1 MNFWLCSATSGLE
14 QLLNSAYGY
23 VAAVI
28 LGACS
33 AWYVQGLRWDNDV
46 AGRDIIAATAIA
58 ENVGAV
64 NQHLIASRA
73 QTEAIRA
80 TFIEYKA
87 GKENE
92 TSALERAVADG
103 TKRLR
108 IKATC
113 PAAVRTDGTVPGG
126 AGEGTAELTA
136 EAGRAYWDLRRG
148 LDRQYAELQFCRSE
162 LRKRSAVHLPA
173 D

>member
-1 MNFWLCSATSGLE
+1 MRW
-14 QLLNSAYGY
+14 QLMAFNSAYGY
-23 VAAVI
+23 ALALLV
-28 LGACS
+28 GAGGS
-33 AWYVQGLRWDNDV
+33 WYVQGLRWDNDV
-46 AGRDIIAATAIA
+46 KERDLATAKAISA
-58 ENVGAV
+58 NVDAV
-64 NQHLIASRA
+64 NQQLIASRA
-73 QTEAIRA
+73 QTEAIRQ

-108 IKATC
+108 VKASC
-113 PAAVRTDGTVPGG
+113 PAVRADGTVPGG
-126 AGEGTAELTA
+126 AVSGTAELTA

-162 LRKRSAVHLPA
+162 LRKRSSQPTK
-173 D
+173 

>member
-1 MNFWLCSATSGLE
+1 MNP
-14 QLLNSAYGY
+14 AYGY
-23 VAAVI
+23 TLAALI
-28 LGACS
+28 GAAGS
-33 AWYVQGLRWDNDV
+33 WYVQGLRWDNDV
-46 AGRDIIAATAIA
+46 QAAEVVTAQAISA
-58 ENVGAV
+58 NVDAV
-64 NQHLIASRA
+64 NQQLIASRA

-108 IKATC
+108 VKASC
-113 PAAVRTDGTVPGG
+113 PAVRTDGTVPGG
-126 AGEGTAELTA
+126 AVSGTAELDA
-136 EAGRAYWDLRRG
+136 SVRSDYFLLKKG

-162 LRKRSAVHLPA
+162 LRKRSAK
-173 D
+173 

>member
-1 MNFWLCSATSGLE
+1 MNP
-14 QLLNSAYGY
+14 AYGY
-23 VAAVI
+23 AMAAI
-28 LGACS
+28 IGAS
-33 AWYVQGLRWDNDV
+33 ASWYVQGLRWETDAQN
-46 AGRDIIAATAIA
+46 RDLATAQAISA
-58 ENVGAV
+58 NVGAV
-64 NQHLIASRA
+64 NQQLIASRA

-108 IKATC
+108 VKASC
-113 PAAVRTDGTVPGG
+113 PAVRADGTVPGG
-126 AGEGTAELTA
+126 AVSGTAELTA

-162 LRKRSAVHLPA
+162 LRKRSAK
-173 D
+173 

>member
-1 MNFWLCSATSGLE
+1 M
-14 QLLNSAYGY
+14 NSAYGY
-23 VAAVI
+23 VAAFLI
-28 LGACS
+28 GAGG
-33 AWYVQGLRWDNDV
+33 AWYVQGIRWSNDV
-46 AGRDIIAATAIA
+46 QERDLATAKAISA
-58 ENVGAV
+58 NVDAV
-64 NQHLIASRA
+64 NQQLIASRA

-108 IKATC
+108 VKASC
-113 PAAVRTDGTVPGG
+113 PAVRADGTVPGG
-126 AGEGTAELTA
+126 AVSGTAELDA
-136 EAGRAYWDLRRG
+136 SVRSDYFLLKKG

-162 LRKRSAVHLPA
+162 LRKRSSPPIQAGK
-173 D
+173 

>member
-1 MNFWLCSATSGLE
+1 M
-14 QLLNSAYGY
+14 NSAYGY
-23 VAAVI
+23 ALALVV
-28 LGACS
+28 GAS
-33 AWYVQGLRWDNDV
+33 GAWYVQGLRWENDV
-46 AGRDIIAATAIA
+46 ASIRHDSDVAISA
-58 ENVGAV
+58 NVDAV
-64 NQHLIASRA
+64 NQQLIASRA
-73 QTEAIRA
+73 QTEALRA

-108 IKATC
+108 IKASC
-113 PAAVRTDGTVPGG
+113 PAVPADGTLPGG
-126 AGEGTAELTA
+126 AVSGTAELEPVVRQDYFA
-136 EAGRAYWDLRRG
+136 LRRG

-162 LRKRSAVHLPA
+162 LRKRSANPG

>member
-1 MNFWLCSATSGLE
+1 MTFSG
-14 QLLNSAYGY
+14 YGY
-23 VAAVI
+23 AAAFLI
-28 LGACS
+28 GAGA

-46 AGRDIIAATAIA
+46 QASEVVTAQAISA
-58 ENVGAV
+58 NVDAV
-64 NQHLIASRA
+64 NQQLIASRA

-103 TKRLR
+103 SKRLR
-108 IKATC
+108 VKASC
-113 PAAVRTDGTVPGG
+113 PAVRADGAVPGG
-126 AGEGTAELTA
+126 AVSGTAELDATA
-136 EAGRAYWDLRRG
+136 QRAYLSLRRG

-162 LRKRSAVHLPA
+162 LRKRSSR
-173 D
+173 

>member
-1 MNFWLCSATSGLE
+1 M
-14 QLLNSAYGY
+14 NSAYGY
-23 VAAVI
+23 VAAAV

-33 AWYVQGLRWDNDV
+33 SWYVQGLRWDNDV
-46 AGRDIIAATAIA
+46 QERDLATATAISA
-58 ENVGAV
+58 NVDAV
-64 NQHLIASRA
+64 NQQLIASRA

-103 TKRLR
+103 SKRLR
-108 IKATC
+108 VKVSC
-113 PAAVRTDGTVPGG
+113 PAVRTDGTLSGG
-126 AGEGTAELTA
+126 TLSGTAELDPSA
-136 EAGRAYWDLRRG
+136 QRAYLSLRRG

-162 LRKRSAVHLPA
+162 LRKRSSN
-173 D
+173 

>member
-1 MNFWLCSATSGLE
+1 M
-14 QLLNSAYGY
+14 NSAYGY
-23 VAAVI
+23 AMAFVI
-28 LGACS
+28 GAGGS
-33 AWYVQGLRWDNDV
+33 WYVQGLRWENDV
-46 AGRDIIAATAIA
+46 ASIRHDADVTIAA
-58 ENVGAV
+58 NVDAV
-64 NQHLIASRA
+64 NQQLIASRA

-108 IKATC
+108 VKASC
-113 PAAVRTDGTVPGG
+113 PAVRADGTVSGG
-126 AGEGTAELTA
+126 AGSGTAELDA
-136 EAGRAYWDLRRG
+136 SARQDYFALRRG

-162 LRKRSAVHLPA
+162 LRKRSSKAN
-173 D
+173 

>member
-1 MNFWLCSATSGLE
+1 MMPG
-14 QLLNSAYGY
+14 YGY
-23 VAAVI
+23 ALALLV
-28 LGACS
+28 GAS
-33 AWYVQGLRWDNDV
+33 GAWYVQGLRWDSDV
-46 AGRDIIAATAIA
+46 ASIQHDSDVAIA
-58 ENVGAV
+58 VNVDAV
-64 NQHLIASRA
+64 NQQLIASRA

-108 IKATC
+108 IKASC
-113 PAAVRTDGTVPGG
+113 PAVRADGTVPGG
-126 AGEGTAELTA
+126 AVSGTAELDA
-136 EAGRAYWDLRRG
+136 SVRSDYFELKRG

-162 LRKRSAVHLPA
+162 LRKRSAK
-173 D
+173 

>member
-1 MNFWLCSATSGLE
+1 MIPG
-14 QLLNSAYGY
+14 YGY
-23 VAAVI
+23 VAAAI
-28 LGACS
+28 IGACS

-46 AGRDIIAATAIA
+46 AGRDIISATAIA
-58 ENVGAV
+58 ENVDAV
-64 NQHLIASRA
+64 NQQLIASRA

-80 TFIEYKA
+80 TFLEYKA

-108 IKATC
+108 IKASC
-113 PAAVRTDGTVPGG
+113 PAVRADGAVPGG
-126 AGEGTAELTA
+126 VVSGTAELTA

-148 LDRQYAELQFCRSE
+148 LDRQFAELQFCRSE
-162 LRKRSAVHLPA
+162 LRKRSSN
-173 D
+173 

>member
-1 MNFWLCSATSGLE
+1 M
-14 QLLNSAYGY
+14 NSAYGY
-23 VAAVI
+23 ALALLI
-28 LGACS
+28 GAGS

-46 AGRDIIAATAIA
+46 ADIQHNTDIAIAA
-58 ENVGAV
+58 NVDAV
-64 NQHLIASRA
+64 NQQLIASRA

-92 TSALERAVADG
+92 TNALERAVADG

-108 IKATC
+108 VKASC
-113 PAAVRTDGTVPGG
+113 PAVRADGTVPGG
-126 AGEGTAELTA
+126 AVSGTAELDA
-136 EAGRAYWDLRRG
+136 SARQDYYALRRG

-162 LRKRSAVHLPA
+162 LRKRSAKN
-173 D
+173 

>member
-1 MNFWLCSATSGLE
+1 MNMTTAIGLSALMAGFGSGW
-14 QLLNSAYGY
+14 
-23 VAAVI
+23 I
-28 LGACS
+28 
-33 AWYVQGLRWDNDV
+33 VQGLRWDSDV
-46 AGRDIIAATAIA
+46 QQRDIATATAISA
-58 ENVGAV
+58 NVDAV
-64 NQHLIASRA
+64 NQQLIASRA

-113 PAAVRTDGTVPGG
+113 PAAVRADGTIPGG
-126 AGEGTAELTA
+126 AVSGTAELDA
-136 EAGRAYWDLRRG
+136 SAQRAYLSMRRG

-162 LRKRSAVHLPA
+162 LKKRSAKPN
-173 D
+173 